1 MKNKILKTIMPFALT
16 AMALCVS
23 FNSFAGKT
31 FKIDGT
37 VLRGLHDVKYYIY
50 IGDSNGSISST
61 PTDSVDVKN
70 GKFSYSV
77 NLDDI
82 REGRIQAVL
91 DDGTICTAYMQ
102 FPFLPGEKAN
112 LLVCNG
118 EFRLS
123 GSSFYKQ
130 WGAFDDF
137 YTPYQKSIEL
147 KRNKAMNA
155 WQKLPK
161 DENKVSE
168 KDKEAFTLLNNEY
181 RDEINKTNTA
191 VQEYLKKHNNEEGCI
206 MYMARYFDDVEG
218 TWNAASESVKKG
230 RIANLLKKK
239 VEQERLMKEH
249 QEKIKAVEKQTGEGV
264 MFKDFTVEYEG
275 KTQKLS
281 DYVGKGKYVLVDFW
295 ASWCG
300 PCRGEIPNIIN
311 VYNKYKGDKFEV
323 LGVATWDKPEDTKK
337 AIQELGIAYPQ
348 IYNAQNV
355 GSDAY
360 GISGIPEIILFGPD
374 GKILKRGLR
383 GEMIGDTVK
392 QYLSE

>member
-1 MKNKILKTIMPFALT
+1 MKNKILKTIMPIALT
-16 AMALCVS
+16 AMALCIS
-23 FNSFAGKT
+23 MNSFAGKT

-168 KDKEAFTLLNNEY
+168 KAEFK
-181 RDEINKTNTA
+181 R
-191 VQEYLKKHNNEEGCI
+191 I
-206 MYMARYFDDVEG
+206 MQPHC
-218 TWNAASESVKKG
+218 N
-230 RIANLLKKK
+230 
-239 VEQERLMKEH
+239 
-249 QEKIKAVEKQTGEGV
+249 
-264 MFKDFTVEYEG
+264 
-275 KTQKLS
+275 
-281 DYVGKGKYVLVDFW
+281 
-295 ASWCG
+295 
-300 PCRGEIPNIIN
+300 PN
-311 VYNKYKGDKFEV
+311 
-323 LGVATWDKPEDTKK
+323 
-337 AIQELGIAYPQ
+337 
-348 IYNAQNV
+348 
-355 GSDAY
+355 
-360 GISGIPEIILFGPD
+360 
-374 GKILKRGLR
+374 
-383 GEMIGDTVK
+383 
-392 QYLSE
+392 

>member
-1 MKNKILKTIMPFALT
+1 MKNKILKTIMPFALI
-16 AMALCVS
+16 AVALCVS
-23 FNSFAGKT
+23 INSFAGNT

-37 VLRGLHDVKYYIY
+37 VSKGLHDVKYYIY
-50 IGDSNGSISST
+50 IGDADGLISNI
-61 PTDSVDVKN
+61 PTDSVNVKN

-77 NLDDI
+77 QLDDI
-82 REGRIQAVL
+82 REGRIQAIF
-91 DDGTICTAYMQ
+91 DDGTICNAYIQ

-118 EFRLS
+118 EFRLN
-123 GSSFYKQ
+123 GSSFYNQ
-130 WGAFDDF
+130 WGNFDDF
-137 YTPYQKSIEL
+137 LTPYQKDTEL
-147 KRNKAMNA
+147 KKQKAMGA
-155 WQKLPK
+155 WQKLSK
-161 DENKVSE
+161 EGDNGSE
-168 KDKEAFTLLNNEY
+168 KDKEEFTRLNNEY
-181 RDEINKTNTA
+181 QDEINKTNIA
-191 VQEYLKKHNNEEGCI
+191 VREYFKKHNNEEGCV

-218 TWNAASESVKKG
+218 IWNAAGESVKKG
-230 RIANLLKKK
+230 RIAKIIQKKID
-239 VEQERLMKEH
+239 QERLMKAH
-249 QEKIKAVEKQTGEGV
+249 QEEIKVAEEKTGEGI
-264 MFKDFTVEYEG
+264 MFKDFAVEYEG

-300 PCRGEIPNIIN
+300 PCRREIPNIIN
-311 VYNKYKGDKFEV
+311 VYNKYKGDKFDV
-323 LGVATWDKPEDTKK
+323 LGVATWDKPQDTKK
-337 AIQELGIAYPQ
+337 AMQELGIAYPQ